1 MHYSR
6 LIKSSTHCRASPDG
20 QLIATLEGSSIR
32 IRSVKTLRSLNV
44 SKLPLELSSPIIH
57 LIWGPSS
64 TRILA
69 ASADHIAVLSVTDS
83 ACHAS
88 IANPLAGQG
97 KPSYIQ
103 FGANDSELILFAPF
117 GLKVLLFNLLTSKAV
132 EIPSP
137 KFHLPGS
144 VKRGFSIRT
153 GSGHLALLT
162 RSAGKDVVSIHHPDT
177 RQLERS
183 WYPAT
188 LDAQAVVWSPDGSW
202 LLLWD
207 SPAQG
212 RRILL
217 YTPDGQLFR
226 NLGGADKVDDEAAR
240 LNVGIKLCH
249 FSPDSRLC
257 AFCDHTRKVTVL
269 NTSVWREELTLV
281 HPVTIVPS
289 DTLQVWQEQRQN
301 SAGSSSFDSCF
312 VRASQDV
319 APPAASE
326 DVKSATELKVGC
338 SVASFDSSGTLLATR
353 LDEHPGTVWVWDLL
367 AGELRA
373 VLMFHSPADV
383 AWHPSVRELLLVT
396 CSVEQVNLH
405 FHWDPLSNGPG
416 FVKFQEQLADGKV
429 VGKLL
434 ATWIDS
440 KDDDPKLLLTDR
452 QNLCLLSLSE
462 TDNEAANGEE
472 DTETFFRG
480 DSSARQPLS
489 SIRGRVESIR
499 DSITLED
506 EGSMLED
513 TFSFKHS

>member
-1 MHYSR
+1 MANMKR
-6 LIKSSTHCRASPDG
+6 PASTHCRASPNG
-20 QLIATLEGSSIR
+20 QLIATLEGSSVR

-188 LDAQAVVWSPDGSW
+188 LDAQAIVWSPDGSW

-212 RRILL
+212 RRILI

-289 DTLQVWQEQRQN
+289 DTLQV
-301 SAGSSSFDSCF
+301 
-312 VRASQDV
+312 
-319 APPAASE
+319 
-326 DVKSATELKVGC
+326 SAT
-338 SVASFDSSGTLLATR
+338 
-353 LDEHPGTVWVWDLL
+353 
-367 AGELRA
+367 
-373 VLMFHSPADV
+373 
-383 AWHPSVRELLLVT
+383 RE
-396 CSVEQVNLH
+396 
-405 FHWDPLSNGPG
+405 
-416 FVKFQEQLADGKV
+416 
-429 VGKLL
+429 
-434 ATWIDS
+434 
-440 KDDDPKLLLTDR
+440 
-452 QNLCLLSLSE
+452 
-462 TDNEAANGEE
+462 
-472 DTETFFRG
+472 
-480 DSSARQPLS
+480 
-489 SIRGRVESIR
+489 
-499 DSITLED
+499 SITL
-506 EGSMLED
+506 SL
-513 TFSFKHS
+513 FNLLPPALA